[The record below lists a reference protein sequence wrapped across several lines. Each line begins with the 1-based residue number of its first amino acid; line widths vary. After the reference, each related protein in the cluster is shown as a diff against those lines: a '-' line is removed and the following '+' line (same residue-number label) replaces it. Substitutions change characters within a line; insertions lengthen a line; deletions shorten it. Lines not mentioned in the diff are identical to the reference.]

1 MPRSLKQLARALRVG
16 LVPLTIVTLS
26 ASAVVG
32 SSRPA
37 TAATASSLKA
47 RADQLAREIAATGSQ
62 IAALN
67 QRYDGALYAKQQL
80 EAKIAADRAAIAGD
94 QHAVTANQQIL
105 RVAAVN
111 AYVDNGATTSS
122 TGVFSGSDNAAVSTQ
137 VYQDVA
143 AGDLSLAVDNLTN
156 AVGRLKDETTN
167 LAAQERQVN
176 QQAAAAG
183 AALSQ
188 AHGLIAKQEALLQQ
202 TKGALAAAY
211 AAAAAAQA
219 AAQAAAA
226 SQNDFRGHSFGFQGS
241 QTPITPPPATGHGDA
256 LVNAAERYLGVP
268 YVWGGASPSGMDCSG
283 LMVLAFGAI
292 GISLPHYS
300 GAQYDMATPVP
311 TNALQPGDLLF
322 YGPGGS
328 EHVAMYIG
336 GGMMIEAPYTG
347 AVVHNTPV
355 RFGYGFA
362 GAGRI

>member
-16 LVPLTIVTLS
+16 LVPLTIATLS
-26 ASAVVG
+26 ASAVIG

-47 RADQLAREIAATGSQ
+47 RADQLAREIAATGNQ

-67 QRYDGALYAKQQL
+67 QRYDGALFAKQQL
-80 EAKIAADRAAIAGD
+80 EAKITADRAAIAGD
-94 QHAVTANQQIL
+94 QRAVTANQQIL

-156 AVGRLKDETTN
+156 AVGRLKDETAN

-176 QQAAAAG
+176 AQAAAAG
-183 AALSQ
+183 AALAQ
-188 AHGLIAKQEALLQQ
+188 AHGLVAKQEALLQQ

-211 AAAAAAQA
+211 AAAAAAEEA
-219 AAQAAAA
+219 AAAAAA
-226 SQNDFRGHSFGFQGS
+226 SEVSGGHGFGFDGS

-283 LMVLAFGAI
+283 LMVLAFSAI
-292 GISLPHYS
+292 GISIPHYS

-322 YGPGGS
+322 YGPSGS